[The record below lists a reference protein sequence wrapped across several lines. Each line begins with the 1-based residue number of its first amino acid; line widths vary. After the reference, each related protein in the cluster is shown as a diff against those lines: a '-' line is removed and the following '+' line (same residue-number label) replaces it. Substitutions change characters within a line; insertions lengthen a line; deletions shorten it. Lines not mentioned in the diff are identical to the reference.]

1 MVTIKEVAEL
11 AQVSQAT
18 VSRALNNHP
27 TVKEGNRKKVFD
39 AIEMLGYKPNA
50 FAQALASSRSHSI
63 GMLVGSL
70 DGPFYGP
77 LMHHAENI
85 VRQHNLH
92 LIVTS
97 GQESHSK
104 EQDSIDFL
112 RSKQVDGLIIY
123 SDTLHDDEL
132 IALVEKQNATI
143 LINRY
148 IPEVAAHCIYIDN
161 ELGGYL
167 ATRHLLEHGHT
178 NVACITGQL
187 SKVDSRDRLQGY
199 RNALTEFGI
208 PYNPNIVME
217 GRFDHQGN
225 HKIAAR
231 LLDLD
236 STITAI
242 FCEND
247 NIALAVY
254 DVAVERGLVIGQDL
268 SIVGFDNALFSQHMR
283 PSLTTVNFP
292 VIEMGQEAAKG
303 VLALVNK
310 QHHSLKHKL
319 IPELVIR
326 NSVKDLRKSS

>member
-1 MVTIKEVAEL
+1 MVTIKEVAEF
-11 AQVSQAT
+11 AKVSQAT

-27 TVKEGNRKKVFD
+27 TVKEKNRKKVFD
-39 AIEMLGYKPNA
+39 AIDALGYKPNT

-104 EQDSIDFL
+104 EQDSIEFL

-132 IALVEKQNATI
+132 IALIAKQQATI

-148 IPEVAAHCIYIDN
+148 IPEVAKHCIYIDN
-161 ELGGYL
+161 EFGGYL
-167 ATRHLLEHGHT
+167 ATRYLIEHGHT
-178 NVACITGQL
+178 NIACITGQL

-208 PYNPNIVME
+208 SYNPDLVME

-225 HKIAAR
+225 HKIANR

-242 FCEND
+242 FCQND

-268 SIVGFDNALFSQHMR
+268 SIIGFDNAIFSQHMR

-292 VIEMGQEAAKG
+292 VIEMGQEAARG
-303 VLALVNK
+303 VLALVNE
-310 QHHSLKHKL
+310 QHHSLRHKL

-326 NSVKDLRKSS
+326 NSVKDLRK